1 MTYLPDLQP
10 WTVQPHH
17 LDGVDVALASP
28 AGVNHLGFNN
38 AGAQWLHLQQ
48 SGLPARITAGEAIM
62 LRPADID
69 QIIKLSSGWAQA
81 NAGHPR
87 CFELSGEIS
96 SGAKAVLMR
105 FAQAAG

>member
-1 MTYLPDLQP
+1 MTYLPDVQP

-17 LDGVDVALASP
+17 FGGVDVILASP
-28 AGVNHLGFNN
+28 AGVNHLGFNE

-48 SGLPARITAGEAIM
+48 SGPPTGITAGEAIM

-69 QIIKLSSGWAQA
+69 FIIKKCWGWALTHSG
-81 NAGHPR
+81 NPR
-87 CFELSGEIS
+87 SYELCDEVSAA
-96 SGAKAVLMR
+96 AKAVLMH